1 MEDENC
7 ERKLE
12 LQERDE
18 DEDEVDDDD
27 DDDDDEGGDQEE
39 SSHKNGAS
47 SSNNSIVDE
56 SNSLEDGKKGNSA
69 SVRPYVRSK
78 VPRLRWTPDLHLC
91 FIQAVERLG
100 GQEKAT
106 PKLVLQ
112 MMNIK
117 GLSIAHVKSHL
128 QMYRN
133 KKIDERGQVINDTR
147 HLMGSSATHF
157 VPNLWQF
164 PMLPSF
170 DNRASLSFCSFR
182 HGDQISWGGQE
193 SYNASRAGG
202 IGYDMKTPPR
212 SGLCDY
218 SRAQGIPTH
227 FSMNTREVGIPNK
240 DLPRGLQELSR
251 VYNGKQHQIQQQER
265 SNANYMDL
273 LMISTPHDPRR
284 PENVS
289 DNKGAVVE
297 YKKRKAFSS
306 DHCDIDLNLSL
317 EIPKKVEENDHHR
330 HHDEGLLSLSLSP
343 PLRMK
348 KPRLSLDLNATNL
361 KLGSLRGEGEDE
373 DHKEKNSRVLA
384 STLDLT
390 I

>member
-1 MEDENC
+1 MYRSLMEDENC

-12 LQERDE
+12 LQERDGI
-18 DEDEVDDDD
+18 DDDD
-27 DDDDDEGGDQEE
+27 DVDVDADEDDQE

-56 SNSLEDGKKGNSA
+56 SNSHEQGKKESSGA
-69 SVRPYVRSK
+69 VRPYVRSK

-112 MMNIK
+112 TMNIK

-147 HLMGSSATHF
+147 HLMGSSATNF
-157 VPNLWQF
+157 IPNLWHL

-193 SYNASRAGG
+193 SWNASRAGG
-202 IGYDMKTPPR
+202 IGYETKNVAR
-212 SGLCDY
+212 SGLY
-218 SRAQGIPTH
+218 GYQRAQAMPI
-227 FSMNTREVGIPNK
+227 NTRIEVGNPTFADPSK
-240 DLPRGLQELSR
+240 EFSHGLQELSR
-251 VYNGKQHQIQQQER
+251 VYNGNQQHQMHHQST
-265 SNANYMDL
+265 SNAYMDL
-273 LMISTPHDPRR
+273 LMISTAPHAQKTSESTCDHIKR
-284 PENVS
+284 
-289 DNKGAVVE
+289 ALVE
-297 YKKRKAFSS
+297 KKRKSFSS
-306 DHCDIDLNLSL
+306 DHGDIDLNLSL
-317 EIPKKVEENDHHR
+317 EIPKKVEESD
-330 HHDEGLLSLSLSP
+330 DEGLLSLSLSHP
-343 PLRMK
+343 RHAK
-348 KPRLSLDLNATNL
+348 KPRHFLDLNATNL
-361 KLGSLRGEGEDE
+361 KLG
-373 DHKEKNSRVLA
+373 N
-384 STLDLT
+384 
-390 I
+390 